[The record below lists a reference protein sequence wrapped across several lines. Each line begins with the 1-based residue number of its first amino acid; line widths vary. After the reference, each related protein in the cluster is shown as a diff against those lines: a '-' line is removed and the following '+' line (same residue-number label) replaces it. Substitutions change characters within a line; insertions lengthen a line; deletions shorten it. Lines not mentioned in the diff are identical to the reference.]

1 LGRLDYES
9 AITCKNVYFT
19 QGIPVAVLK
28 ISCCQSAGLVMLSTE
43 NRAKTIDGTFF
54 CPEYAAVKHK
64 ESTNGYLGMQ
74 SHEQ

>member
-1 LGRLDYES
+1 M
-9 AITCKNVYFT
+9 
-19 QGIPVAVLK
+19 AVLK
-28 ISCCQSAGLVMLSTE
+28 ISCCQSAGLVTLSTE

-64 ESTNGYLGMQ
+64 EFTNGYIGMQ